1 MTPSKRVLGSERQLH
16 RHRVGAEAVD
26 DRLHRRGEVGAD
38 AVHLVDERDA
48 RHRVLV
54 GLAPDGLALGLH
66 AGDRVE
72 ERDGAVEHAE
82 RPLHLDRKVN
92 VPGSI
97 DDVDAIV
104 APERSRRGRGDRDAA
119 LLLLD
124 HPVHGGGTL
133 VHLADLVR
141 LARVEQD
148 ALGRGRLAGIDV
160 SHDADVTNAV
170 ELVHRGHA
178 GSLLCLY
185 YSHDLRYQR

>member
-1 MTPSKRVLGSERQLH
+1 MN
-16 RHRVGAEAVD
+16 AM
-26 DRLHRRGEVGAD
+26 RGHG
-38 AVHLVDERDA
+38 
-48 RHRVLV
+48 VLV

-92 VPGSI
+92 VPGRI

-104 APERSRRGRGDRDAA
+104 APERSRGGRGDRDAA

-148 ALGRGRLAGIDV
+148 ALGRRRLAGIDV
-160 SHDADVTNAV
+160 RHDADVTNAV

-185 YSHDLRYQR
+185 YSHDLSYQR